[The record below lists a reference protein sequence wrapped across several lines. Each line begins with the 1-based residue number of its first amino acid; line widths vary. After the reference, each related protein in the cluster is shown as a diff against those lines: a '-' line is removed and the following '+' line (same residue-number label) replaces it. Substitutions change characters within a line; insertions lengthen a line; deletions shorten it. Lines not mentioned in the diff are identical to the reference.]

1 MLFKIGTFNYVVLD
15 GFGDPLKNFCIKESA
30 VEFIHNKPDCKI
42 IKIDHY
48 EKHKHEEAL
57 F

>member
-1 MLFKIGTFNYVVLD
+1 MSLKIRTFKYVVLD
-15 GFGDPLKNFCIKESA
+15 GFGDPLKNFCLKESA

-42 IKIDHY
+42 MEIDFY

>member
-1 MLFKIGTFNYVVLD
+1 MSLAIRTFNYIVLD